1 MAAAKQKWAEGF
13 AKITALTHF
22 EQAVWWL
29 NGFWEEGAQEIKED
43 IWNQAHLIVEVQTG
57 AKILYGKR
65 RVDQDQGCD
74 LDEMKAHV
82 FLEKVGE
89 TLTVRA
95 LRKRLSELDVDNNK
109 RMALIEYLL
118 AKYNKTPVQ
127 VVNSDQGSGVPP
139 AEMAAAQKRLSDLS
153 DLFSSLFAASE
164 AAKAAR
170 AQAKQDK
177 IAADDA
183 AQQAK
188 GGELAA
194 KKAADTAASAQ
205 KQAEQKAAAAAVA
218 EAELMKLEAELQ
230 VAVDAVLA
238 EEKKINDKAAA
249 LQAIIDGAA
258 GGVQKNK
265 AVNELAQLK
274 GEDPLPLRKAKITQQ
289 AALKRAE
296 RARQPASLARSA
308 AEFEAREAAKARE
321 AADTA
326 AAQAVEAR
334 KLAELAAQQAAES
347 LAEAE
352 RLEADLKRQVIE
364 CKAAVAEAEA
374 VLAEMKS
381 RKGTPHGK
389 IWWMERTLQENQKYM
404 PK

>member
-1 MAAAKQKWAEGF
+1 MAAAKEKWGDAF
-13 AKITALTHF
+13 AKITGLTHF
-22 EQAVWWL
+22 EQAVWYL
-29 NGFWEEGAQEIKED
+29 NGFWEEGGEGASED
-43 IWNQAHLIVEVQTG
+43 IWNQAHLMVEIQTG
-57 AKILYGKR
+57 YKVLYGKR
-65 RVDQDQGCD
+65 RVEQVQESD
-74 LDEMKAHV
+74 LDEVKAHV
-82 FLEKVGE
+82 FLEKCGE

-118 AKYNKTPVQ
+118 AKYNKTPLQ
-127 VVNSDQGSGVPP
+127 VVNAPQGVGVPP
-139 AEMAAAQKRLSDLS
+139 AELAAAQKKLSDLM
-153 DLFSSLFAASE
+153 DRFDALFAASE
-164 AAKAAR
+164 KAKVAR
-170 AQAKQDK
+170 NQAKQDK
-177 IAADDA
+177 VAADEA

-188 GGELAA
+188 QDELNA
-194 KKAADTAASAQ
+194 KKAADNAAVAQ
-205 KQAEQKAAAAAVA
+205 KQAEQKAKAAVEA

-238 EEKKINDKAAA
+238 EEKLINDRAAA
-249 LQAIIDGAA
+249 LQAIIDTGA
-258 GGVQKNK
+258 GVQKNK

-326 AAQAVEAR
+326 AKLAAEAR
-334 KLAELAAQQAAES
+334 KLADVAAQQAAQS

-352 RLEADLKRQVIE
+352 RLEADLKRQVAE

-374 VLAEMKS
+374 VLAEMKT

-389 IWWMERTLQENQKYM
+389 IWWMERTLAETQKFL
-404 PK
+404 PKG

>member
-1 MAAAKQKWAEGF
+1 
-13 AKITALTHF
+13 
-22 EQAVWWL
+22 
-29 NGFWEEGAQEIKED
+29 
-43 IWNQAHLIVEVQTG
+43 
-57 AKILYGKR
+57 
-65 RVDQDQGCD
+65 VDHTQ
-74 LDEMKAHV
+74 
-82 FLEKVGE
+82 
-89 TLTVRA
+89 
-95 LRKRLSELDVDNNK
+95 

-118 AKYNKTPVQ
+118 AKYNKTPLQ
-127 VVNSDQGSGVPP
+127 VVNAPQGVGVPP
-139 AEMAAAQKRLSDLS
+139 AELAAAQKKLSDLM
-153 DLFSSLFAASE
+153 DRFDALFAASE
-164 AAKAAR
+164 KAKVAR
-170 AQAKQDK
+170 NQAKQDK
-177 IAADDA
+177 VAADEA

-188 GGELAA
+188 QDELNA
-194 KKAADTAASAQ
+194 KKAADNAAVAQ
-205 KQAEQKAAAAAVA
+205 KQAEQKAKAAVEA

-238 EEKKINDKAAA
+238 EEKLINDRAAA
-249 LQAIIDGAA
+249 LQAIIDTGA
-258 GGVQKNK
+258 GVQKNK

-326 AAQAVEAR
+326 AKLAAEAR
-334 KLAELAAQQAAES
+334 KLADVAAQQAAQS

-352 RLEADLKRQVIE
+352 RLEADLKRQVAE

-374 VLAEMKS
+374 VLAEMKT

-389 IWWMERTLQENQKYM
+389 IWWMERTLAETQKFL
-404 PK
+404 PKG

>member
-1 MAAAKQKWAEGF
+1 MAAAKEKWGDAF
-13 AKITALTHF
+13 AKITGLPF
-22 EQAVWWL
+22 FDQAVWWL
-29 NGFWEEGAQEIKED
+29 NGFWEEGAQGYAED
-43 IWNQAHLIVEVQTG
+43 IWNQAHLIIEIDTG

-65 RVDQDQGCD
+65 RVEQKQNCD

-82 FLEKVGE
+82 FLEKCGE

-118 AKYNKTPVQ
+118 AKHNKTPLQ
-127 VVNSDQGSGVPP
+127 VVNADQGSGVPP
-139 AEMAAAQKRLSDLS
+139 HEMQAAQQRLADLQ
-153 DLFSSLFAASE
+153 DRFNTLFSASE
-164 AAKAAR
+164 AAQAAREQAKQDKAAADDAA
-170 AQAKQDK
+170 AQAKQD
-177 IAADDA
+177 
-183 AQQAK
+183 
-188 GGELAA
+188 ELAA
-194 KKAADTAASAQ
+194 KKAADNAAVAQ
-205 KQAEQKAAAAAVA
+205 KQAEDKAAAAAEA

-238 EEKKINDKAAA
+238 EEKKIQDKVDS
-249 LQAIIDGAA
+249 LQAIINGPA

-296 RARQPASLARSA
+296 KARQPASLARSA

-321 AADTA
+321 AADSA
-326 AAQAVEAR
+326 AHQAVEAR
-334 KLAELAAQQAAES
+334 KNAEIAAHQAAES

-352 RLEADLKRQVIE
+352 RLEADLRRQVKE
-364 CKAAVAEAEA
+364 CQVAVAEAEA
-374 VLAEMKS
+374 VLQEMKS

-389 IWWMERTLQENQKYM
+389 IWWMERTLAENQKYM